1 MGSLGWW
8 EAGAT
13 EAKLTGR
20 IIAAA
25 RALVG
30 VAQVEFASAAGL
42 SPEALRHLEASGSAR
57 LPTGRDADAVG
68 KALDYFGVVVIDEGD
83 GMGAGVRL
91 KFSRQDVRQI
101 TRLESEGGIV
111 GADDAP

>member
-1 MGSLGWW
+1 MD
-8 EAGAT
+8 
-13 EAKLTGR
+13 
-20 IIAAA
+20 
-25 RALVG
+25 
-30 VAQVEFASAAGL
+30 F
-42 SPEALRHLEASGSAR
+42 
-57 LPTGRDADAVG
+57 
-68 KALDYFGVVVIDEGD
+68 FGVVVIDEGD

>member
-1 MGSLGWW
+1 M
-8 EAGAT
+8 A
-13 EAKLTGR
+13 EAKITGR
-20 IIAAA
+20 LIAAA

-30 VAQVEFASAAGL
+30 VAQADFASSAGL
-42 SPEALRHLEASGSAR
+42 SLEALRHLEAGGSAWV
-57 LPTGRDADAVG
+57 PTGRDIEAVS
-68 KALDYFGVVVIDEGD
+68 KALDYFGVIVIDETD

-101 TRLESEGGIV
+101 TRLESEGGMV

>member
-1 MGSLGWW
+1 M
-8 EAGAT
+8 A
-13 EAKLTGR
+13 EAKMTGR
-20 IIAAA
+20 LIAAA

-30 VAQVEFASAAGL
+30 VSQADFASSAGL
-42 SPEALRHLEASGSAR
+42 SVEALRHLEAGGSAWI
-57 LPTGRDADAVG
+57 PPGRDAV
-68 KALDYFGVVVIDEGD
+68 ALAMAFEYFGVIVIDETD